1 MKACKKDILDNEKA
15 CNIPASFHESV
26 LARTGRTVEMST
38 DIPDAKVLEP
48 LIETS
53 KPLLLSFSFPGRV
66 TLIPSTRRQ
75 ILRSHPDHHRQP
87 RFAKPYCGI
96 SVSAL

>member
-1 MKACKKDILDNEKA
+1 MKACKKDILDDEKV

-26 LARTGRTVEMST
+26 LAGTGGTAEMSM

-53 KPLLLSFSFPGRV
+53 KPFLLSSSFPGRV
-66 TLIPSTRRQ
+66 TLISSTRRQ
-75 ILRSHPDHHRQP
+75 VLRSHPDHHRQP
-87 RFAKPYCGI
+87 RFAKTWCGI